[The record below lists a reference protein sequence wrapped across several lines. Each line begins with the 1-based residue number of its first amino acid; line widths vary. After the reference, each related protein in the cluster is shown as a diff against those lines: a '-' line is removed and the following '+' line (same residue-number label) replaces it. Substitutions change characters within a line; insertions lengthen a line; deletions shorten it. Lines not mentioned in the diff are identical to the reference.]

1 MQKLILTKS
10 TTISKQNNLNS
21 TLTLQPWYQIMLNHG
36 IIISYYT
43 VLSNIINNAL
53 ILYLVFEQL
62 KNILEERNFLFRSVS
77 LISDIGVQDGE
88 ASVIFTRVQDCQT
101 CEVKAHIFNF
111 FHPRS
116 IVVCCIYIEMW

>member
-1 MQKLILTKS
+1 MKEYVTPTQFAAWEAVGKELGFLYTAS
-10 TTISKQNNLNS
+10 GPLVRS
-21 TLTLQPWYQIMLNHG
+21 
-36 IIISYYT
+36 SYKAGEFF
-43 VLSNIINNAL
+43 N
-53 ILYLVFEQL
+53 

>member
-1 MQKLILTKS
+1 
-10 TTISKQNNLNS
+10 
-21 TLTLQPWYQIMLNHG
+21 MLYHG
-36 IIISYYT
+36 IKSYYT
-43 VLSNIINNAL
+43 VLSHINDAF
-53 ILYLVFEQL
+53 ILYLIFEQL
-62 KNILEERNFLFRSVS
+62 KNILEGRKFLFRSVS

-116 IVVCCIYIEMW
+116 IVVGCIYIEMW